1 MSAGTALRPEVA
13 VLTPDPEEARNLATW
28 IVEDG
33 LVPRVVADAPALLAL
48 LDGPRPPDVL
58 LLDPSVPGTAA
69 AVDRAGAPGGP
80 TWVALGRK
88 PAGHLGAYRPVP
100 PATLSRRLAWALH
113 ARGIAAGAATAAGD
127 ELRTLSSLATLLNAG
142 TSGRIGL
149 RNALVRFVE
158 QIGADSGRLAF
169 TTPGLGPGFSEIA
182 SYGAEPL
189 TDSRPHPV
197 LSWCISRQ
205 RPVRI
210 AGPIDDYPQ
219 FVGIRLDPPV
229 AELLVAPVV
238 SGQETVG
245 VLAVGSRV
253 PGRLGP
259 EKLALVITAARLV
272 AGSVQRGRLE
282 RAREHQDRLAM
293 LGRLAAGVA
302 HELSN
307 PLAYVSSNL
316 GYLADRLRS
325 GQFDPGD
332 LREVV
337 EETRDGVRRMIG
349 LVEDLRSA
357 GRRGRGDDCLVDL
370 DALAR
375 RAAVLV
381 GAQFKHRVEF
391 RVEAGNAPLVQA
403 EGERLLQILLNLLIN
418 AGQAMDRRGTA
429 VVRTGVDGP
438 FALVEVEDDGPG
450 VPEEL
455 AARIFEPF
463 FTTKAETEGTGL
475 GLSISLQIARSYG
488 GDITVARAPGG
499 GARFTLRLPYRGGP
513 AEQPALERA
522 G

>member
-1 MSAGTALRPEVA
+1 MSAGAALRPVVA
-13 VLTPDPEEARNLATW
+13 VLTPDPDEARSLAGS

-33 LVPRVVADAPALLAL
+33 LVPRVLPDVPALLAL

-58 LLDPSVPGTAA
+58 LVDPSVSGAA
-69 AVDRAGAPGGP
+69 TVIARCDVPGGP
-80 TWVALGRK
+80 AWVALGGK
-88 PAGHLGAYRPVP
+88 PAGHLGTHRPVP

-113 ARGIAAGAATAAGD
+113 ARGIAAGASTAAGD

-142 TSGRIGL
+142 NSGRAAL
-149 RNALVRFVE
+149 RNALIHFIE
-158 QIGADSGRLAF
+158 QVGADAGRLALA
-169 TTPGLGPGFSEIA
+169 TPGHGPGFSDIA
-182 SYGAEPL
+182 SHGTEPR
-189 TDSRPHPV
+189 TDALPHPV
-197 LSWCISRQ
+197 LSWCLAQQ
-205 RPVRI
+205 RPVRV
-210 AGPIDDYPQ
+210 AGSIDDYPQ
-219 FVGIRLDPPV
+219 FAGVRLDPPV
-229 AELLVAPVV
+229 VELLAAPVV
-238 SGQETVG
+238 SAGETVG
-245 VLAVGSRV
+245 VLAVGSHQ

-307 PLAYVSSNL
+307 PLAYVSANL
-316 GYLADRLRS
+316 GYLTDRIAEGRL
-325 GQFDPGD
+325 DAAE
-332 LREVV
+332 LRELV
-337 EETRDGVRRMIG
+337 EETQDGVRRMIG

-357 GRRGRGDDCLVDL
+357 GRKGRGDDCLVDL

-391 RVEAGNAPLVQA
+391 RVEAGNPPLVQA

-429 VVRTGVDGP
+429 VIRTGVDGAY
-438 FALVEVEDDGPG
+438 ALVEVEDDGPG
-450 VPEEL
+450 VPQEL
-455 AARIFEPF
+455 AGRIFEPF
-463 FTTKAETEGTGL
+463 FTTKPESEGTGL
-475 GLSISLQIARSYG
+475 GLAISLQIARSYG
-488 GDITVARAPGG
+488 GDIVVGRAPGG
-499 GARFTLRLPYRGGP
+499 GARFTLRLPCFAGP
-513 AEQPALERA
+513 AESLGRT